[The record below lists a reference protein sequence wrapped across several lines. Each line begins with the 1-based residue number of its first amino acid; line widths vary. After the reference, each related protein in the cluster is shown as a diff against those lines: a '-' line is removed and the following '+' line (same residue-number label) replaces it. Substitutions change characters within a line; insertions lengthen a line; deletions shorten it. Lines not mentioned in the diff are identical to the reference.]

1 MKGCR
6 KFEGRGPGIIP
17 VNLIFMVP
25 VVEGMGHMK
34 PLTAKFH
41 GRRSKKDKIR
51 KKTEVKLQNQCC
63 SLHSCPLQYSSN

>member
-6 KFEGRGPGIIP
+6 KLEGRGPGIIP

-51 KKTEVKLQNQCC
+51 KKTEVKL
-63 SLHSCPLQYSSN
+63 